1 MLTIKHLNVSY
12 EAKKV
17 LADINLT
24 VGSKEIIALIG
35 PSGTGKSTLI
45 NSITALHPVD
55 SGDIKLNDEPI
66 SPKEMS
72 LAWIPQNY
80 GLLPWLSV
88 EDNILLGLSI
98 KKTKL
103 TTDIKEKVTSI
114 VKELSIS
121 ELLKQ
126 FPSQL
131 SGGQQQRVSIAR
143 AMVMDS
149 DLFLLDEPFSALDAI
164 TREKMQSLFLTEW
177 HKRPA
182 PTILITHDVEEAVF
196 LGQRIVLLSGK
207 PGQIV
212 ETIENSSFHIPIG
225 EKRLS
230 DHFYQVAK
238 HVREVLDSHEGK
250 K

>member
-1 MLTIKHLNVSY
+1 MLTIKNLNVSY
-12 EAKKV
+12 DAKQV

-24 VGSKEIIALIG
+24 IDSKEIIALIG

-45 NSITALHPVD
+45 NSITALHPID
-55 SGDIKLNDEPI
+55 SGQIELNQQKI

-88 EDNILLGLSI
+88 EENIQLGLSI

-103 TTDIKEKVTSI
+103 TASIKQKVAEI
-114 VKELSIS
+114 VGELNIG

-143 AMVMDS
+143 AMVMNS
-149 DLFLLDEPFSALDAI
+149 DLYLLDEPFSALDAI

-177 HKRPA
+177 EKRPA

-207 PGQIV
+207 PGSIV
-212 ETIENSSFHIPIG
+212 EVIDNKSFTIPKE

-230 DHFYQVAK
+230 NHFYQVAK
-238 HVREVLDSHEGK
+238 QVREVLDSYEETK
-250 K
+250 